1 MALFQPTNIYPS
13 SLGELGNG
21 TVDIT
26 KPLAVSWQVNG
37 NSAMTA
43 FSLTICKNDAASTQV
58 YSTGKLTEGCPFYG
72 TDYAGNT
79 VLFTYTIPASALSGA
94 GMENG
99 QQYKLLIQQ
108 WWGATD
114 AESVIQRSASVFLTR
129 ADPVLT
135 VAAIPS
141 PLTVRKYAFTARRN
155 CGWSMTACFPTRIT
169 PSAVRCRRKTAFRQT
184 PAG

>member
-58 YSTGKLTEGCPFYG
+58 YSTGKLTAGCPFYG

-94 GMENG
+94 GMVNG
-99 QQYKLLIQQ
+99 QQYKLLVGGDRRGERDPAERIGLSHPDGPGSDRGRHPFAPD
-108 WWGATD
+108 GA
-114 AESVIQRSASVFLTR
+114 E
-129 ADPVLT
+129 
-135 VAAIPS
+135 
-141 PLTVRKYAFTARRN
+141 VRIYGGLF
-155 CGWSMTACFPTRIT
+155 
-169 PSAVRCRRKTAFRQT
+169 
-184 PAG
+184 AGAG